1 MKKCILT
8 LALGMLCAVGF
19 AQDYVIV
26 NQGSVQHKYL
36 LKIMEEFHLLNKD
49 LKER

>member
-8 LALGMLCAVGF
+8 LALGMFCAVGF

-26 NQGSVQHKYL
+26 NQGDVQHKYL
-36 LKIMEEFHLLNKD
+36 LK
-49 LKER
+49 